1 MGLKRTDEFR
11 HDAVRMALTSG
22 LTHKQVAD
30 DLGVRMST
38 LNKWITAYRGSVVVS
53 NEDLSLAQEND

>member
-11 HDAVRMALTSG
+11 QDAVRVALTGG

-30 DLGVRMST
+30 DLGVGM
-38 LNKWITAYRGSVVVS
+38 
-53 NEDLSLAQEND
+53 